1 MMNIKWTDTALRT
14 YEENISYLFED
25 WTYKEVEN
33 FIEATEQAIN
43 NISNNP
49 YIGSISEDNP
59 HFRKYLVVPQIYLY
73 YRVISPTDIYLAV
86 FFNNFQDPNNLSQIL
101 IS

>member
-14 YEENISYLFED
+14 YEENISYLFAD
-25 WTYKEVEN
+25 WTYKEVDN

-49 YIGSISEDNP
+49 YIGSISEDTP
-59 HFRKYLVVPQIYLY
+59 PF
-73 YRVISPTDIYLAV
+73 
-86 FFNNFQDPNNLSQIL
+86 
-101 IS
+101 